1 MLRQNSKFMC
11 VCRYECM
18 FSLII
23 IFFYTPLSRFTSPI
37 SPPSLVHSI
46 PPISGLFKLPKQ
58 KNIFQN
64 YQRKYD
70 ENGKF
75 SSLKAQSSAS
85 SPPPKL
91 HLVDYSSEGGVNT
104 QEPIYDVF
112 TNDREEIH
120 HEFEP
125 NSDLEEPT
133 KKKSLITLTHMFKQL
148 IKFLRKKETL
158 RRL

>member
-1 MLRQNSKFMC
+1 MNVCSLSSSSSFILRLAVLLLQYLLLLLFTRSHQSRGCLNFPSK
-11 VCRYECM
+11 
-18 FSLII
+18 
-23 IFFYTPLSRFTSPI
+23 
-37 SPPSLVHSI
+37 
-46 PPISGLFKLPKQ
+46 